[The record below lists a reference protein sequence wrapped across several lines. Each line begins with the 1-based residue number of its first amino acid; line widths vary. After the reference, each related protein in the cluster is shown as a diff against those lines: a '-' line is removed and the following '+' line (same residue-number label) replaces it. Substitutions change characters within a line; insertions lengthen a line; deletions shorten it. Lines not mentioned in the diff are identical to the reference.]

1 MKASTIAP
9 ERDGVTA
16 PVETAEKQAASPAQ
30 EQELG
35 SFRRWVNRRWP
46 GQDSRRSSE

>member
-1 MKASTIAP
+1 MKASTIGP
-9 ERDGVTA
+9 ERGGAPA

-30 EQELG
+30 GQELG

-46 GQDSRRSSE
+46 DQDSRRSAE